1 MFICLLT
8 PFTEDCSCILSH
20 ISKLCCMLTELSLS
34 ASEKALEQ
42 RIGVTCGL
50 LRWKKSEPTGNSLL
64 QLWLKSELGQ
74 GDVIKYEQR
83 ATPYITQICLS
94 SY

>member
-1 MFICLLT
+1 
-8 PFTEDCSCILSH
+8 
-20 ISKLCCMLTELSLS
+20 MLTELPLS

-74 GDVIKYEQR
+74 GDVIKYERR
-83 ATPYITQICLS
+83 ATPYITQMFVLLLS
-94 SY
+94 SCCHCTFKVVATISRKDSVQEK